1 VGNER
6 KIKAVVRK
14 VTFEEAENAD
24 DVYWVNASVEERLS
38 ELIELRKMF
47 FGDGNQ
53 RIEKVVSKRKRYEED
68 QKEINK

>member
-6 KIKAVVRK
+6 KIKALVRK

-24 DVYWVNASVEERLS
+24 DEYWVNASVEERLS
-38 ELIELRKMF
+38 ELLELRKMF

>member
-1 VGNER
+1 
-6 KIKAVVRK
+6 
-14 VTFEEAENAD
+14 
-24 DVYWVNASVEERLS
+24 VNASVEERLS

>member
-1 VGNER
+1 MEKER

-24 DVYWVNASVEERLS
+24 DEYWVNASVEERLS